1 MVFAAVASAVIGNGS
16 ARADFV
22 VCDPR
27 PVEGAINSQG
37 AGGCSFLHDGLK
49 LYFAR
54 NRNVYVAE
62 RESTDAPWGEAVNLG
77 PNINTPETRSV
88 SAISPD
94 DLELYYTVWSWD
106 RSTHLIM
113 RSTRSS
119 TDEPWGPA
127 TEFTGLGDALN
138 LDLDFASDGLSVYFM
153 STRSG
158 GYGRRDIWVSTRA
171 TMQDDWGE
179 AVNLGPNVNDS
190 DAQNAPSIS
199 NDGLALFF
207 QNNQTH
213 RRLMCIR
220 ATTDDDWGPAIDLG
234 PCVNDRPWR
243 ATSLEIAPDGSTLY
257 FDTAG
262 CLWQVSIKPIV
273 DFDDNGSVGM
283 DDLLTMIGAWGTDE
297 QLCDVGPMPWGDGV
311 VDEADL
317 EVFME
322 HWGQKTPVYIVV
334 DDFESYTDD
343 WAAFETI
350 FHTWLDG
357 AGHLLP
363 DGSYINNG
371 TGSCVGHAS
380 GPPWAEQ
387 TIVHG
392 DYQSMPLWYD
402 NDGTILEGSEFETSG
417 LAFYAEVQR
426 EWDDPQDWTREGVEV
441 FTLWFH
447 GDPDNSVEPFY
458 VVLEDSAGNR
468 KAIPHP
474 DPAAVTIDDW
484 EQWRIPLA
492 DFTDVDPTAIK
503 VMSIGVG
510 DPAAT
515 DPGGSGLV
523 RIDDIE
529 LHRPSGQ

>member
-106 RSTHLIM
+106 RSTHLTM

-190 DAQNAPSIS
+190 DAQNGPSIS

-317 EVFME
+317 QVLME
-322 HWGQKTPVYIVV
+322 RWGEETPIYTVV
-334 DDFESYTDD
+334 DDFESYNDNLDTGTTV
-343 WAAFETI
+343 FQ
-350 FHTWLDG
+350 TWLDG
-357 AGHLLP
+357 FGCPGYAG
-363 DGSYINNG
+363 NG
-371 TGSCVGHAS
+371 TGSVVGHAS
-380 GPPWAEQ
+380 GPPFAEQ
-387 TIVHG
+387 TIVHAG
-392 DYQSMPLWYD
+392 YQSMPLWYD
-402 NDGTILEGSEFETSG
+402 SDGTILDGSELEKTG
-417 LAFYAEVQR
+417 LAYYSEALRTWE
-426 EWDDPQDWTREGVEV
+426 DPQDWTREGVAV
-441 FTLWFH
+441 LSLWFH
-447 GDPDNSVEPFY
+447 GDRSNAVVPFY
-458 VVLEDSAGNR
+458 VALEDDAGNR
-468 KAIPHP
+468 KDVQHP
-474 DPAAVTIDDW
+474 DPAALTVNDW
-484 EQWRIPLA
+484 QQWRIPLA